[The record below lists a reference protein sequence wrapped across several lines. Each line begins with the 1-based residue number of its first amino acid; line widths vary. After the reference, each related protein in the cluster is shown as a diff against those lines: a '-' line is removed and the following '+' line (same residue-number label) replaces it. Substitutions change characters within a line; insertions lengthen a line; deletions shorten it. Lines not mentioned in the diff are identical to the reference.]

1 MNAHVPQNELGR
13 SEAYNLINVSN
24 QYLVAKDGTP
34 LGGLIQVGCLTFF
47 DLSWLFDISYFCYF

>member
-24 QYLVAKDGTP
+24 QYLVGKDGTP
-34 LGGLIQVGCLTFF
+34 LGGLIQVHVVQIKNILKY
-47 DLSWLFDISYFCYF
+47 LFICF

>member
-34 LGGLIQVGCLTFF
+34 LGGLIQDHV
-47 DLSWLFDISYFCYF
+47 ISGKSLCFNFA

>member
-24 QYLVAKDGTP
+24 QYLVPKDGTP
-34 LGGLIQVGCLTFF
+34 LGIVSHKIFF
-47 DLSWLFDISYFCYF
+47 KKEE